1 MPNSVLYVS
10 FGSVCALN
18 QQQINELALGLELS
32 DQKFFWVFR
41 APSDL
46 DVVKDLMLGDE
57 GKGIHQRIGKLKD
70 AAADAL
76 KEHGSSTRA
85 LSQFGTELEN

>member
-18 QQQINELALGLELS
+18 QQQINEIALGLELS

-46 DVVKDLMLGDE
+46 DVKNDDPLEFLP
-57 GKGIHQRIGKLKD
+57 
-70 AAADAL
+70 
-76 KEHGSSTRA
+76 HG
-85 LSQFGTELEN
+85 F

>member
-1 MPNSVLYVS
+1 MNVPVYLVGLVIQTGPSSESKGNSQYLCWLYNQMPNSVLYVS

-46 DVVKDLMLGDE
+46 DVKNDDPLEFLP
-57 GKGIHQRIGKLKD
+57 
-70 AAADAL
+70 
-76 KEHGSSTRA
+76 HG
-85 LSQFGTELEN
+85 F